1 MIHIQL
7 KKEIGLEVKTYNC
20 MQAPAE
26 IVNIQIKLQK
36 IINMQIDGRHL
47 LEEGWI
53 QYKPDIV

>member
-53 QYKPDIV
+53 QLTV